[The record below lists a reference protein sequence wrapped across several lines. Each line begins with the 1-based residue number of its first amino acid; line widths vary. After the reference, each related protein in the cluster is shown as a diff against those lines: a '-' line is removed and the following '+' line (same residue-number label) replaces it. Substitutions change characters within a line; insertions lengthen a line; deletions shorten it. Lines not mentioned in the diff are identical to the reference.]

1 MPPGDGKIDWNKF
14 PRDLIEVSLPRGF
27 HSGDGCQRRSRRN
40 DGKRA
45 ARTKLF
51 ARHGKTLGAY
61 EVKLKSF
68 AIFAQLKPSGDYR
81 RRWSKLCFDREKEG
95 VYEKSTAH
103 NCRTNDCDFTDCFR
117 NWSWYG
123 GSSSVLSRG
132 FADCNRCTY
141 SKPGQ
146 CSWSPNVSTSVKA
159 MEILKRFRNR
169 RGSAPLTTAAA
180 VAFITCFLFAF
191 GASCFLYAT
200 HVKSGAAA
208 GNRPAATETAGPF
221 GEVIRGP
228 RGKSQIALTFDGG
241 ADAECFEDLIGALS
255 RAHVNSTF
263 FITGR
268 FTREHADCAVEIT
281 KYGHEIGNH
290 TWSHLNLTK
299 QSDDVVQDEILRA
312 EHAIA
317 RVSAPKSQ
325 TEMASSFWRPGR
337 SGPEN
342 CGTISATDRFTGRST
357 VWIQSNR
364 RRRRS
369 S

>member
-1 MPPGDGKIDWNKF
+1 
-14 PRDLIEVSLPRGF
+14 
-27 HSGDGCQRRSRRN
+27 
-40 DGKRA
+40 
-45 ARTKLF
+45 
-51 ARHGKTLGAY
+51 
-61 EVKLKSF
+61 
-68 AIFAQLKPSGDYR
+68 
-81 RRWSKLCFDREKEG
+81 
-95 VYEKSTAH
+95 
-103 NCRTNDCDFTDCFR
+103 
-117 NWSWYG
+117 
-123 GSSSVLSRG
+123 
-132 FADCNRCTY
+132 
-141 SKPGQ
+141 
-146 CSWSPNVSTSVKA
+146 VKA

-268 FTREHADCAVEIT
+268 FTQEHADCAVEIT

-317 RVSAPKSQ
+317 RVSRQSPRPRWRAPYGDRDDRVLKIANHLGYRSIYWTIDSLDSVEPQKTPEFLINRVTRKSDSELDGAIILMHVGVRSTADALPAIIANLQGRGFHLVTISTLLESAPKSQ
-325 TEMASSFWRPGR
+325 
-337 SGPEN
+337 
-342 CGTISATDRFTGRST
+342 
-357 VWIQSNR
+357 
-364 RRRRS
+364 
-369 S
+369 